1 MESKNVSKKYC
12 LFVGRYQTV
21 HEGHLYIFRRKIEE
35 GKNVLVA
42 IRDVEV
48 DEKNIYNANHVK
60 CLFMLQ
66 KEVRRWINKGFMKI
80 IIIPDIEAICY
91 GRDVGYKIEQ
101 IEVPKEIAEISATKL
116 RAEKLKNEEGIN

>member
-1 MESKNVSKKYC
+1 MESKIVSKKYC

-21 HEGHLYIFRRKIEE
+21 HEGHLYIFRKKIEE

-42 IRDVEV
+42 IRDVEI
-48 DEKNIYNANHVK
+48 DEKNIYDANHVK

-66 KEVRRWINKGFMKI
+66 KEVRKWINSGVMKI
-80 IIIPDIEAICY
+80 IMIPDIEAICY
-91 GRDVGYKIEQ
+91 GRDVGYTIEQ

-116 RAEKLKNEEGIN
+116 RAEKLKNEEGNS

>member
-1 MESKNVSKKYC
+1 
-12 LFVGRYQTV
+12 
-21 HEGHLYIFRRKIEE
+21 
-35 GKNVLVA
+35 
-42 IRDVEV
+42 
-48 DEKNIYNANHVK
+48 
-60 CLFMLQ
+60 MLQ

-91 GRDVGYKIEQ
+91 GRDVGYTIEQ